1 MLASG
6 WFPLNQR
13 LDGINRDISC
23 EYEKTYAD
31 EFKSKLLASFAC
43 LVRLQSPQQART
55 GKTFN
60 NRIYAEANEGDAASY
75 DTRADTNNCFG
86 EVPAKREILKTTTF
100 ARVAFAQINV
110 CRNRR

>member
-1 MLASG
+1 MR
-6 WFPLNQR
+6 WFSLNQR
-13 LDGINRDISC
+13 LDGINRDIGC

-31 EFKSKLLASFAC
+31 EFKSKLLASFPC

-60 NRIYAEANEGDAASY
+60 NRIHAETNERDAASY
-75 DTRADTNNCFG
+75 DTRTDTNNCFG
-86 EVPAKREILKTTTF
+86 EIPAKREILKATTF